1 MLKKLFLFTILAIL
15 IVSCEKQ
22 DESPEQTPQYI
33 LFGHF
38 YGFCIGEQCV
48 EIYKLT
54 DSNLFEDDLDQY
66 PSRENPY
73 DGNFNKLENSKY
85 QLVKSLAENIPPEL
99 LLETDTVIGMPDASD
114 GGGVY
119 FALKNDAGTRFWL
132 IDQFDHNI
140 PEYLR
145 PFKKQINNG
154 ILEINE

>member
-1 MLKKLFLFTILAIL
+1 ML
-15 IVSCEKQ
+15 IVSCKKK
-22 DESPEQTPQYI
+22 DESPEQTPDYI

-48 EIYKLT
+48 EIFKLT
-54 DSNLFEDDLDQY
+54 DSNLFEDDLDLY

-73 DGNFNKLENSKY
+73 DGNFNKLDNSKY

-119 FALKNDAGTRFWL
+119 FALINDAGNRFWL

-145 PFKKQINNG
+145 PFKEEINNS
-154 ILEINE
+154 ISMISD